1 MARAGLKKVIKTVK
15 GQSGKT
21 FKRSYQVRSTMAG
34 YKPDPRF
41 NDAWKK
47 TKKGGLTGGPT
58 KIGRKGFD
66 DAMRIAK
73 RKKKW
78 GIFSSQPSQG
88 SEAAAS
94 GLGGSASQLAQ
105 SIFGNH
111 YLQSAALGTGAGLL
125 AAHTAHD
132 SRNSRPAVRAMGTAS
147 SFAAS
152 AAANGMAAGLAISR
166 GKSRL
171 GTAAV
176 SIGATLAG
184 HALGSRIWHS

>member
-1 MARAGLKKVIKTVK
+1 MTLMSRAGLKKVVKTVK
-15 GQSGKT
+15 GKSGKT
-21 FKRSYQVRSTMAG
+21 FKRTYQVRATMAG

-47 TKKGGLTGGPT
+47 TKKGGLTGWPT
-58 KIGRKGFD
+58 KIGRKGF
-66 DAMRIAK
+66 
-73 RKKKW
+73 
-78 GIFSSQPSQG
+78 G
-88 SEAAAS
+88 EAAAS

-184 HALGSRIWHS
+184 LALGSRIWHS

>member
-1 MARAGLKKVIKTVK
+1 MVSSMHRSGLKRVVKTVK

-21 FKRSYQVRSTMAG
+21 FKRTYQVRATMAG

-47 TKKGGLTGGPT
+47 TKKGGLNGWPK

-78 GIFSSQPSQG
+78 GIFSIQPAQG

-94 GLGGSASQLAQ
+94 GASRSPLRGIDRRVDSYFRRA
-105 SIFGNH
+105 SP
-111 YLQSAALGTGAGLL
+111 LKRGLW
-125 AAHTAHD
+125 
-132 SRNSRPAVRAMGTAS
+132 
-147 SFAAS
+147 
-152 AAANGMAAGLAISR
+152 AAGLT
-166 GKSRL
+166 L
-171 GTAAV
+171 GGLAVTGAAV
-176 SIGATLAG
+176 YGMDAMRARERAQRERGIF
-184 HALGSRIWHS
+184 